1 MSLFTSKQ
9 AWKSIFSASLRLME
23 IITAEYSGS
32 FIKVEDC
39 PAPKLPEFAFIGRSN
54 VGKSSLINMLTG
66 RKGLA
71 HVSNTPGKTQTINF
85 FNINESWHLVDL
97 PGYGYAKTNKKIRA
111 GFGPMIENYLLQRES
126 LVCCFVLIDSNIEP
140 RKNDLEFLGFLG
152 ENQVPFVIA
161 YTKTDRLSKA
171 QLERRLAAFRAA
183 LLETWETMPQEFITS
198 AEYRTGREEVLDFIH
213 EVNQNC

>member
-1 MSLFTSKQ
+1 
-9 AWKSIFSASLRLME
+9 ME
-23 IITAEYSGS
+23 ITTADYSGS
-32 FIKVEDC
+32 FITITDC
-39 PAPKLPEFAFIGRSN
+39 PDSKLPEYAFIGRSN

-85 FNINESWHLVDL
+85 FLINENWHLVDL
-97 PGYGYAKTNKKIRA
+97 PGYGYAKTGKKIRA
-111 GFGPMIENYLLQRES
+111 GFGPMIENYLLKREA

-152 ENQVPFVIA
+152 ENQVPFAIA
-161 YTKTDRLSKA
+161 YTKCDRLSKA
-171 QLERRLAAFRAA
+171 QLDRRLTAFRAA

-198 AEYRTGREEVLDFIH
+198 AEHRTGREEVLDFIQQ
-213 EVNQNC
+213 VNKTVKK